1 VGEHRRHGARV
12 TEGGVPLY
20 ATTEV
25 PDPEIEAILPCTV
38 GKGPLE
44 DLPPRHRVVPADAR
58 HPLVR
63 AGGYNDA
70 TFPVFRSVKA
80 KDAGRVLFRYDGGPD
95 AVVEGCAGKGR
106 VLYSSLGLGT
116 SFVPGKEARDAFFLR
131 LLGHLTNRTFP
142 ERERPRKKPS
152 FFGGWWEGND
162 GFGHFGWEVGNGFLV
177 ENTSSRLEVSC
188 GNVQYCL
195 AAPRAGDGPRK
206 TTFAVDR
213 INPLAVG
220 GVPLAGLVVGKRETR
235 KLVTL

>member
-1 VGEHRRHGARV
+1 M

-58 HPLVR
+58 HPLAR